1 MLYRL
6 HLLQPMWRQMLL
18 AAALPYISLLLWIL
32 PLLIFSSGENSLMAH
47 DEGLYAWRARQM
59 LDSGDWIAPWG
70 NAHHKTPGPYW
81 LIAVS
86 YKLFGI
92 SEASGRI
99 PTMIAAIFSLL
110 LIYEIGKILLGKKV
124 AWLAGA
130 ILSVEF
136 LWLQYCRLGTPD
148 LPMILLVLLA
158 IWSLLKA
165 ELHPKYYYFWSFL
178 AGLSLGLGFLV
189 RSFMILLPIMAL
201 FPYLIWEHRR
211 HRHLANPI
219 LYLGLIVGLIP
230 TLGWLWFN
238 WLRYGNLSYGQLFKF
253 VVDLGSDDRNHN
265 GAFFYVWNIPLKS
278 FPWFFLSLLGL
289 VLALRRPLPRYHLIL
304 VGFPLVLF
312 AELSLF
318 STRLPHYSLCLYPF
332 IAMLAAVG
340 LNWLGRIYQI
350 GFTYQNISPQS
361 LHKKG
366 RRNLLTP
373 FAKIAR
379 DLPRNL
385 SYVCGVLGI
394 VLILGGI
401 VALTSGNADI
411 RKYSPLGLIVGL
423 AWLIMPVVWI
433 GRYHFGYK
441 FLTARYWVAS
451 WLIPCWLALAVAGN
465 MGLLGDYNPVFR
477 AFLQQRAIASILQTH
492 PIYFVQVGGKNAVLL
507 NLYTPI
513 HAQRV
518 ETISQ
523 VPTFSYAWI
532 YTKKP
537 PELSK
542 PHRVLGTVKDYRLIQ
557 VLP

>member
-6 HLLQPMWRQMLL
+6 QLLQPMWRQMRL
-18 AAALPYISLLLWIL
+18 AGALPYISLLLWIL
-32 PLLIFSSGENSLMAH
+32 PLLLFSSGENSLMAH

-59 LDSGDWIAPWG
+59 FDSGDWIAPWG

-81 LIAVS
+81 LIAAS
-86 YKLFGI
+86 YQLFGI

-99 PTMIAAIFSLL
+99 PTMIAGIFSLL
-110 LIYEIGKILLGKKV
+110 LVYEIGKILLGKKV

-165 ELHPKYYYFWSFL
+165 ELHPKYCYFWTFI

-219 LYLGLIVGLIP
+219 LYLGLVVGLIP

-238 WLRYGNLSYGQLFKF
+238 WLRYGNLSYGHLLKF
-253 VVDLGSDDRNHN
+253 VVDLGSEDRNHN

-289 VLALRRPLPRYHLIL
+289 VVALRRPLPRYQLIL

-350 GFTYQNISPQS
+350 GLTYRKISPQS
-361 LHKKG
+361 LLLKG
-366 RRNLLTP
+366 RKNLLTP
-373 FAKIAR
+373 FAKIAG

-385 SYVCGVLGI
+385 SYACGVLGI
-394 VLILGGI
+394 VLLLGGT
-401 VALTSGNADI
+401 VALASANADI

-433 GRYHFGYK
+433 GRYRFGYK

-451 WLIPCWLALAVAGN
+451 WLIPCWLALAVAGS
-465 MGLLGDYNPVFR
+465 MGLLGDYNPVYR
-477 AFLQQRAIASILQTH
+477 TFLQQRAIASIIQTH

-507 NLYTPI
+507 NFYTPI

-518 ETISQ
+518 DTISQ
-523 VPTFSYAWI
+523 VPAFSYAWI

-537 PELSK
+537 PELSTS
-542 PHRVLGTVKDYRLIQ
+542 HRVLGTVKDYQLIQ